1 LWGEYAARGVHK
13 IIDPTYQSNMQNQ
26 DVSKAIAQLSA
37 IPRLSFGHYPTPV
50 EELSRL
56 RAALVEEAG
65 ARNVPRLFIKRD
77 DYTGPG
83 FGGNKVRKLEYV
95 LARAVADGAD
105 TAITCGGVKS
115 NHARVTA
122 AMCARLGLRCAL
134 VLNEPSYELKSKP
147 ASLRADELY
156 GAEIHRVKNRDERNP
171 AMESIA
177 ARLGREG
184 RKVAIIPLGA
194 SIPLGAIG
202 FVRAVEE
209 AAGQLRTM
217 GLRADYVFHSSSS
230 GGTQAGLV
238 AGHQLFDLSAKQIIG
253 VSADD
258 PSDSISAEISKIIRG
273 IGELLEV
280 EFDDG
285 VTVLDKFVGTGYG
298 IDSPESVAAIELLA
312 RTEGLLLDP
321 VYSAKAMA
329 GLLDWIRQGKFDET
343 ETVLFW
349 HTGGQ
354 LALFYAA

>member
-1 LWGEYAARGVHK
+1 
-13 IIDPTYQSNMQNQ
+13 MQHH
-26 DVSKAIAQLSA
+26 DLSKAIARLSA
-37 IPRLSFGHYPTPV
+37 IPHLSFGHYPTPV
-50 EELSRL
+50 EELLRL
-56 RAALVEEAG
+56 RAALIEEVG
-65 ARNVPRLFIKRD
+65 AKNVPRLFIKRD

-95 LARAVADGAD
+95 LAKAAADGAEII
-105 TAITCGGVKS
+105 ITCGGLKS

-122 AMCARLGLRCAL
+122 AMSARLGLQCVL
-134 VLNEPSYELKSKP
+134 VLNEPSYELPRKP
-147 ASLRADELY
+147 ASVRADELY
-156 GAEIHRVKNRDERNP
+156 GAEIHRVKNRDDRNST
-171 AMESIA
+171 MESIA
-177 ARLGREG
+177 ARLRSDG
-184 RKVAIIPLGA
+184 RKVAIVPLGA

-209 AAGQLRTM
+209 AAEQFRTI

-238 AGHQLFDLSAKQIIG
+238 AGHQLFDLASKQIIG

-258 PSDSISAEISKIIRG
+258 PSDSISAEIGKIIRG

-280 EFDDG
+280 EFDNG
-285 VTVLDKFVGTGYG
+285 VTVLDEFVGPGYG
-298 IDSPESVAAIELLA
+298 IDSPESVTAIELLA